1 MGIHGTAD
9 SRFESVREMFDQAIS
24 EQQQGGGAFAVYI
37 DGECVLDLHGGEARP
52 GEPWT
57 ASTLSLMFSNTKG
70 FVSVLVAKL
79 VEDGTID
86 PELPVVTYWPEFASI
101 SSTLTVRHM
110 MEHRAGLSAAR
121 AHLTLDDVLDHDTL
135 VAALLA
141 QEPLWEPGTGYAYH
155 AITFGTLADELI
167 RRVDGRTVS
176 QMFRDVF
183 AELLGIDAWIGLPPS
198 EEPRVAEFTVAEP
211 FVPSDAASGTPLH
224 WAERALTFGDV
235 FPLRDIG
242 KPSIGFNSPAVH
254 QGALPGANAISSARG
269 IATMWSSVVTPTD
282 GVRTV
287 SDGTV
292 GFLRERRVS
301 GPSVWGEPGPWSD
314 RGFGVMLETP
324 GRTPLLSTT
333 SFGHDGFGG
342 QAGWAD
348 VRHRAGIGFVT
359 NRLIGGPTEHD
370 RWARL
375 VAEVRKI
382 LEND

>member
-1 MGIHGTAD
+1 MPVHTLVTPA
-9 SRFESVREMFDQAIS
+9 FTKVAELFDLAIAK
-24 EQQQGGGAFAVYI
+24 QRQGGAAFAVYV

-52 GEPWT
+52 GEPWSD
-57 ASTLSLMFSNTKG
+57 STLSLMFSNTKG
-70 FVSVLVAKL
+70 FVSVLMAKL
-79 VEDGTID
+79 VEDGTLD
-86 PELPVVTYWPEFASI
+86 PELPVVTFWPEFASI
-101 SSTLTVRHM
+101 SATLTVRQM

-121 AHLTLDDVLDHDTL
+121 AHLTLDNVLDHDNL

-167 RRVDGRTVS
+167 RRVDGRTAS

-183 AELLGIDAWIGLPPS
+183 AEPLVVDAWIGLPPS
-198 EEPRVAEFTVAEP
+198 NEHRVAEFTVADP
-211 FVPSDAASGTPLH
+211 FTPADAAIGSPTF

-242 KPSIGFNSPAVH
+242 EPGIGFNSPAVH
-254 QGALPGANAISSARG
+254 QGALPGANAISSAHG
-269 IATMWSSVVTPTD
+269 IAKMWSSVVTPTD
-282 GVRTV
+282 NVRTV
-287 SDGTV
+287 SDDTV
-292 GFLRERRVS
+292 SFLRERRVS

-314 RGFGVMLETP
+314 RGFGVMLDTP
-324 GRTPLLSTT
+324 GRSPLLSPT

-370 RWARL
+370 RWVRL